1 MTGLQ
6 VAVFDTAFHQS
17 MPAHAYMYALPYD
30 LYEQNAIR
38 KYGFHGTSYLYLLR
52 QASRMLKKPENELNL
67 IACHIG
73 ERTICCCFLFLKQPR
88 HGCCVPK
95 PISQLLCHGMVPPY
109 VCCTGAGA
117 SMCAIEKGKC
127 IDTSMGLTPLE
138 G

>member
-30 LYEQNAIR
+30 LYEKHAIR

-52 QASRMLKKPENELNL
+52 QASKMLKKPENELNL

-73 ERTICCCFLFLKQPR
+73 EHTICCCFLFLIPPQARMLSTKNDFTA
-88 HGCCVPK
+88 V
-95 PISQLLCHGMVPPY
+95 ISWYGAIICLLCRCGRQH
-109 VCCTGAGA
+109 VCH
-117 SMCAIEKGKC
+117 
-127 IDTSMGLTPLE
+127 
-138 G
+138 